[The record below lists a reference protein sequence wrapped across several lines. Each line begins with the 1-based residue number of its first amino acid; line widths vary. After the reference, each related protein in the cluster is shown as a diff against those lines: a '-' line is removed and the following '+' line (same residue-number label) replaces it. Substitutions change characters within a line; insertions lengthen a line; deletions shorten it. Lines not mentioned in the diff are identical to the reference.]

1 MEMASK
7 YFLSPIILL
16 LLPTLFQLAIAV
28 APIAKPGCQDHC
40 GNISTP
46 YPFGTTKDCYL
57 DESFE
62 IVCDEAAS
70 PPRVFIRK
78 TNMEVLNIG
87 DGAAVVKG
95 PIMSSNCSGRQSG
108 PPANLEG
115 SPFFFSFSNLF
126 IAVGCNI
133 RALLTEIGPQV
144 SGCDSTCVPYYNH
157 TTIIFGQ
164 EINSLCSG
172 KHCCVA
178 RAPFRMQVFNPSL
191 ETKNESQDSSGCKLT
206 FLADQE
212 WVAFSDINNPQVF
225 HDREYVPVVLAWV
238 MDYKL
243 WKYDPKTMSCK
254 YFLLQHSLTLAYECS
269 CRKGYEGNP
278 YLGCV
283 GKVTV

>member
-1 MEMASK
+1 MKMAYK

-16 LLPTLFQLAIAV
+16 PLPTLFQLARAV

-40 GNISTP
+40 GNISIP

-57 DESFE
+57 EESFE

-70 PPRVFIRK
+70 PPRVFLRK

-108 PPANLEG
+108 PPVNLEG
-115 SPFFFSFSNLF
+115 SPFFFSFGNLF

-206 FLADQE
+206 FLADQNGLR
-212 WVAFSDINNPQVF
+212 SPI
-225 HDREYVPVVLAWV
+225 
-238 MDYKL
+238 
-243 WKYDPKTMSCK
+243 
-254 YFLLQHSLTLAYECS
+254 
-269 CRKGYEGNP
+269 
-278 YLGCV
+278 
-283 GKVTV
+283 